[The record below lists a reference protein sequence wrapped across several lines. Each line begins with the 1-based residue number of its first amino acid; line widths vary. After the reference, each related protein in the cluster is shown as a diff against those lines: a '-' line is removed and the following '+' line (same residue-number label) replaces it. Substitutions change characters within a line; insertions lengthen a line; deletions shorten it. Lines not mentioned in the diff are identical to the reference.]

1 MNLTYSKLRKV
12 LSLFLKNPILR
23 ESIKELIE
31 GKEQELDE
39 IGFLDLLDKS
49 QVDLEILEIL
59 TERKASDIP
68 ADEAIKVFADFFFS
82 IKASWQ
88 KLKPLLSSLGLKAE
102 AELTSISKG

>member
-23 ESIKELIE
+23 DGLQELIS

-39 IGFLDLLDKS
+39 LGFLDLLDKS
-49 QVDLEILEIL
+49 QVDLELLEIL
-59 TERKASDIP
+59 TEKKASDIL
-68 ADEAIKVFADFFFS
+68 ADDAIGVFADFFCS

-88 KLKPLLSSLGLKAE
+88 KLKPLLSSLGLKVE
-102 AELTSISKG
+102 TSLTSTSKG